1 MLVEG
6 RPQWFY
12 EPGDPVQVSSI
23 NRLRRRLLIADEDGN
38 MLEVSDQF
46 PAAELYTREV
56 LRATA
61 ILKEPVFERRTNV
74 RGREFLVRKGPF
86 THANTLLV
94 LALAHPLEGIHRET
108 RTVLNWYFRLLPVM
122 LALVGAGAWH
132 MAGISLLPLR
142 QLNQAAEAVSG
153 ETLSLRIAPRG
164 ANDEVDALTVQFNA
178 MLDRLEQSFDRVK
191 RFTIDAS
198 HELRTP
204 ITAIRG
210 QLEVALITAR
220 TPQDYRAAIETAM
233 EDVERLSKIV
243 RSLLLLSQS
252 ESGQVTL
259 QTQTIDLSKAVKD
272 IAANFEL
279 PASANNIKFDVVVP
293 DACLIQI
300 DPIQFGRMMMNLL
313 SNAFIYSRPGDSV
326 TVTLSRLERE
336 AVLTVTDTG
345 PGIAAKHLPYIFD
358 RFYRIREDAGPDK
371 GIGLGLSFVQWI
383 ARAHGGRVE
392 VKSAPNQ
399 GASFI
404 VTLPVAEQQGHLRVL
419 PID

>member
-1 MLVEG
+1 
-6 RPQWFY
+6 
-12 EPGDPVQVSSI
+12 
-23 NRLRRRLLIADEDGN
+23 
-38 MLEVSDQF
+38 
-46 PAAELYTREV
+46 
-56 LRATA
+56 
-61 ILKEPVFERRTNV
+61 
-74 RGREFLVRKGPF
+74 
-86 THANTLLV
+86 
-94 LALAHPLEGIHRET
+94 
-108 RTVLNWYFRLLPVM
+108 VM
-122 LALVGAGAWH
+122 LALVGAGACH